1 MTSHFTSSS
10 SCSNSISLSSP
21 ILKLNREDAVAFK
34 CKIVCLIHQSDFA
47 LAIKEIANNPNLASD
62 LMFEKAYCQ
71 YRLNKVP
78 ESLKTLRNITEPDDK
93 VKELLGQVLYRLEEY
108 SECLDIY
115 KDLIK
120 NSSED
125 PGLSEEN
132 YELSFNKASL
142 LAGKGKFKEALEE
155 LDHAEE
161 LCKEGLDEE
170 DDEEAEL
177 GIIRVQRGYVL
188 QLMGK
193 TDKAMALY
201 NQVVKARPSDI
212 GLLAVASNNIISLN
226 KDQNVFDSKK
236 KIRATQVAGL
246 ENKVTKHQQNTLS
259 YNRCLFYLYTNQ
271 FENCRKQLKKLKGED
286 GDTLVMIEAAL
297 FTREKRIEKAFET
310 LQDYISKENAS
321 IRVKLS
327 LAQLFLSQGHV
338 NKACDVLQALG
349 DDQYAPGVVSTLVA
363 LYTNMDDVDSA
374 LKVLDGAVSWY
385 KTQGGP
391 QKDLNTLLRES
402 TDFKMRHGQSQAA
415 TTLLEDLRKANPDDI
430 KTLAQLISAYSKFD
444 PKRAQELSQ
453 ELPPVKELSGNID
466 VDALETTPLSVTT
479 RQLKKGATVPAT
491 EEKVTGGPAAPETEQ
506 KKRKKK
512 RKAKLPKNY
521 DPSATPDPERWQPMR
536 ERAAFRTRKRY
547 KKQTG
552 VGKGT
557 QGATSGA
564 SEMDASGPGSPKP
577 GSNSSSNPA
586 SPAPSKQQ
594 APRQQKPAQA
604 AARKKQS
611 KKKKKG
617 GW

>member
-1 MTSHFTSSS
+1 MPYPWHLKIYICANIPSKQGIFL
-10 SCSNSISLSSP
+10 SCCVSV
-21 ILKLNREDAVAFK
+21 LKLNREDAVAFK

-47 LAIKEIANNPNLASD
+47 QAIKEIANNPNLASD

-120 NSSED
+120 NSSDDFDEERGTNLSAVLAALQLWNAQESED

-246 ENKVTKHQQNTLS
+246 DNKVTKHQQNILS

-297 FTREKRIEKAFET
+297 FTREKRIEKAIET

-385 KTQGGP
+385 KTQG
-391 QKDLNTLLRES
+391 
-402 TDFKMRHGQSQAA
+402 
-415 TTLLEDLRKANPDDI
+415 ANPDDI

-586 SPAPSKQQ
+586 SPAIKAASTPSTK
-594 APRQQKPAQA
+594 ASSA